1 MCFWGVLKLVKV
13 LFLNMCKILES
24 TGFFVCHGGLVK
36 FFSAWGAGEKLLG
49 CGLLRGI
56 STHAD
61 TMNYYLR

>member
-1 MCFWGVLKLVKV
+1 MKLVNV

-24 TGFFVCHGGLVK
+24 IGLFVCHGGLTK

-61 TMNYYLR
+61 TMNYYLQ